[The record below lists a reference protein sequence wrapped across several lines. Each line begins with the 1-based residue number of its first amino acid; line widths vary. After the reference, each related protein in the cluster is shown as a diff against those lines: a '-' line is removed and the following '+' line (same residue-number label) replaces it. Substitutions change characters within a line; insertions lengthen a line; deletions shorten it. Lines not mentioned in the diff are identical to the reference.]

1 MVISKYLQLAIK
13 ASLKA
18 GEKIMEVYNSVIEVE
33 YKDDKSPLTEA
44 DKQAN
49 DIINSFLLPTQI
61 PIISEENKQT
71 DYSIRKTW
79 ETCWV
84 VDPVDGTKEFIK
96 RNGEFT
102 VNIALVTNGT
112 PVLGVIYVP
121 ASKVLYF
128 AEVNKKEGF
137 KVTLNSHQTSIEDLM
152 EKATPLRPKQGVS
165 NPVQVVGSRSHMSQ
179 DTLDYMETLK
189 ATGKDVEVVSKGSSL
204 KFCLVAE
211 GHADVYP
218 RFAPT
223 MEWDTAAGQAIC
235 NAVGIEV
242 ISKETNKSLMYNKE
256 NLLNP
261 WFLVHK

>member
-1 MVISKYLQLAIK
+1 MLNSNLKTAVE

-18 GEKIMEVYNSVIEVE
+18 GKVIMQVYDTVFDVE
-33 YKDDKSPLTEA
+33 IKDDKSPLTEA
-44 DKQAN
+44 DKKAN
-49 DIINSFLLPTQI
+49 DVINSYLVNTEF

-71 DYSIRKTW
+71 DYATRKNWT
-79 ETCWV
+79 TCWV

-102 VNIALVTNGT
+102 VNIALVTNGK
-112 PVLGVIYVP
+112 PEFGVIYVP
-121 ASKVLYF
+121 ATKTIYVADVTKKDAFKADLDSHD
-128 AEVNKKEGF
+128 ATIEEVMQAAIK
-137 KVTLNSHQTSIEDLM
+137 LQP
-152 EKATPLRPKQGVS
+152 KAPES

-179 DTLDYMETLK
+179 ETLDFVESIK
-189 ATGKDVEVVSKGSSL
+189 KEGKEVEVVSKGSSL

-211 GHADVYP
+211 GNADVYP

-235 NAVGIEV
+235 NAVGIDV
-242 ISKETNKSLMYNKE
+242 ISQDTNESLLYNKE

-261 WFLVHK
+261 WFLVSK